1 MCDFQNVR
9 CAKVRRAHP
18 DIPNVAEL
26 DKNVFKT
33 SEISVIL
40 ISLKNEE
47 KKIEREKRKKA
58 KKARY
63 KKSGE
68 ISEEHFIHHKVCE
81 KKISQKN
88 TEKSAQIKN
97 RTVCENIL

>member
-1 MCDFQNVR
+1 MCDFKM
-9 CAKVRRAHP
+9 CDVRRCGAHP
-18 DIPNVAEL
+18 QTYLTSEL

-47 KKIEREKRKKA
+47 KKIEREKRKKKKEKV

-68 ISEEHFIHHKVCE
+68 ISEEHFIHRKVCE
-81 KKISQKN
+81 KKKIRKKYGKECAN
-88 TEKSAQIKN
+88 
-97 RTVCENIL
+97 

>member
-1 MCDFQNVR
+1 MCDVQRR
-9 CAKVRRAHP
+9 CGAHP
-18 DIPNVAEL
+18 YQTYLTSSEL

-47 KKIEREKRKKA
+47 KKIERKREKKKV

-63 KKSGE
+63 K
-68 ISEEHFIHHKVCE
+68 E
-81 KKISQKN
+81 KKW
-88 TEKSAQIKN
+88 
-97 RTVCENIL
+97 RDL

>member
-1 MCDFQNVR
+1 MKKKKLR
-9 CAKVRRAHP
+9 ERK
-18 DIPNVAEL
+18 
-26 DKNVFKT
+26 
-33 SEISVIL
+33 
-40 ISLKNEE
+40 E
-47 KKIEREKRKKA
+47 KKV

-88 TEKSAQIKN
+88 TEKSAQNKN
-97 RTVCENIL
+97 RTVCVNLL

>member
-1 MCDFQNVR
+1 MCDFKKVR
-9 CAKVRRAHP
+9 CAKVRRAPP

-47 KKIEREKRKKA
+47 KKLREKKVKRKE
-58 KKARY
+58 
-63 KKSGE
+63 G
-68 ISEEHFIHHKVCE
+68 
-81 KKISQKN
+81 KI
-88 TEKSAQIKN
+88 
-97 RTVCENIL
+97 

>member
-9 CAKVRRAHP
+9 CAKVQRAHP

-47 KKIEREKRKKA
+47 KKIEREKRKK
-58 KKARY
+58 
-63 KKSGE
+63 
-68 ISEEHFIHHKVCE
+68 
-81 KKISQKN
+81 
-88 TEKSAQIKN
+88 
-97 RTVCENIL
+97 

>member
-1 MCDFQNVR
+1 MCDFKM
-9 CAKVRRAHP
+9 CDVRRCGAHP
-18 DIPNVAEL
+18 QTYLTSEL

-47 KKIEREKRKKA
+47 KKKLREKENKKV

-63 KKSGE
+63 KK
-68 ISEEHFIHHKVCE
+68 KW
-81 KKISQKN
+81 
-88 TEKSAQIKN
+88 
-97 RTVCENIL
+97 RDL

>member
-9 CAKVRRAHP
+9 CAKVRCAHP

-47 KKIEREKRKKA
+47 KKIEREKRKKV

-81 KKISQKN
+81 KKISQKYGKECAN
-88 TEKSAQIKN
+88 
-97 RTVCENIL
+97 

>member
-1 MCDFQNVR
+1 MCDFKM
-9 CAKVRRAHP
+9 CDVRRCGAHP
-18 DIPNVAEL
+18 QTYLTSEL

-47 KKIEREKRKKA
+47 KKLREKKV

-63 KKSGE
+63 KKVERSLKS
-68 ISEEHFIHHKVCE
+68 ISFTAKCAKRKFR
-81 KKISQKN
+81 KKIRKRVR
-88 TEKSAQIKN
+88 KLKIAQ
-97 RTVCENIL
+97 CA

>member
-47 KKIEREKRKKA
+47 KKIERKREKKKV

-68 ISEEHFIHHKVCE
+68 ISEEHFIHRKVCE
-81 KKISQKN
+81 KKKISQKKYGKECAN
-88 TEKSAQIKN
+88 
-97 RTVCENIL
+97 

>member
-9 CAKVRRAHP
+9 CAKVRRAPLP

-47 KKIEREKRKKA
+47 KKIEREKSKE
-58 KKARY
+58 
-63 KKSGE
+63 G
-68 ISEEHFIHHKVCE
+68 
-81 KKISQKN
+81 KI
-88 TEKSAQIKN
+88 
-97 RTVCENIL
+97 

>member
-47 KKIEREKRKKA
+47 KKIEREKSKE
-58 KKARY
+58 
-63 KKSGE
+63 G
-68 ISEEHFIHHKVCE
+68 
-81 KKISQKN
+81 KI
-88 TEKSAQIKN
+88 
-97 RTVCENIL
+97 

>member
-9 CAKVRRAHP
+9 CAKVRRAPLP

-47 KKIEREKRKKA
+47 KKLREKKV

-63 KKSGE
+63 KKVERSLKS
-68 ISEEHFIHHKVCE
+68 ISFTAKCAERKFR
-81 KKISQKN
+81 KKKN

-97 RTVCENIL
+97 RTVCVNLL